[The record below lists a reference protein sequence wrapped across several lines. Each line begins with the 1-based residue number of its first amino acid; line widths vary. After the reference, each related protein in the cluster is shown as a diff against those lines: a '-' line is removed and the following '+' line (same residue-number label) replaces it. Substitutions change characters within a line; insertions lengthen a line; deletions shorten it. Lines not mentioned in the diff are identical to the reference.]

1 MKILL
6 VHNYYKSRYIGGE
19 DLVFNREVEALKK
32 ELGQENLF
40 VYSVYNDNV
49 NPMKLLLNM
58 YFSLSTFFHIYKIIK
73 KNKIDIIHIHNFFPL
88 LSGSVFIAGKLAGV
102 KVINTLHNY
111 RWWCIGG
118 IFFRDDIGI
127 CEECIQKGKF
137 FSGVKY
143 ACFRNSRLQSFVAMT
158 AFYIYKKINIFKY
171 IDYFFV
177 LTEFQKNKIL
187 ELGVKK
193 EKIIV
198 KPNFNENSLVQNY
211 QLKDKKDY
219 IFVGRLEESKGIL
232 ELLNVWEKLDET
244 YKLNIIGD
252 GPLKEEILKLNL
264 QNINYHGKLENKKV
278 LEEISKAKYLIQPSI
293 LYETF
298 GLTIIEAFKCGTPVI
313 GFDIGT
319 RGNFITD
326 EETGF
331 LAKDKKDLKIII
343 ENSLNYSKYDGMI
356 KKCIEKSHEYS
367 EDRVLKEQIRIY
379 EGILGRDKK

>member
-40 VYSVYNDNV
+40 TYSVFNDEV
-49 NPMKLLLNM
+49 SMIKLLLNI
-58 YFSLSTFFHIYKIIK
+58 YFSLSTFFRIYKIIK
-73 KNKIDIIHIHNFFPL
+73 NNKIDIIHIHNFFPL
-88 LSGSVFIAGKLAGV
+88 LSVSVFIAGKLAGA

-127 CEECIQKGKF
+127 CEKCIKKRNF
-137 FSGVKY
+137 FYGAKY
-143 ACFRNSRLQSFVAMT
+143 ACFRNSRLQSFVTMT
-158 AFYIYKKINIFKY
+158 AFYIYRRINIFKY

-177 LTEFQKNKIL
+177 LTDFQKSKIL
-187 ELGVKK
+187 QLGIKK

-211 QLKDKKDY
+211 KINQKKDY
-219 IFVGRLEESKGIL
+219 IFVGRLEKSKGIL
-232 ELLNVWEKLDET
+232 ELLDIWKTLDGN

-252 GPLKEEILKLNL
+252 GPLKTKIINLNL
-264 QNINYHGKLENKKV
+264 KNINYLGKLKNKKV
-278 LEEISKAKYLIQPSI
+278 LDEISKSKYLIQSSI

-319 RGNFITD
+319 RLNFVTNGY
-326 EETGF
+326 TGF
-331 LAKDKKDLKIII
+331 LAKEKKELKLVI
-343 ENSLNYSKYDGMI
+343 EDSLNYSKYNQMV
-356 KKCIEKSHEYS
+356 KNCIESAEEYS
-367 EDRVLKEQIRIY
+367 EKKVLKEQIKIY
-379 EGILGRDKK
+379 EDILGRDKS

>member
-88 LSGSVFIAGKLAGV
+88 LSGSVFIAGKLAGA

-118 IFFRDDIGI
+118 IFFRDDIDI
-127 CEECIQKGKF
+127 CEECTQKGKG
-137 FSGVKY
+137 FSGVKH
-143 ACFRNSRLQSFVAMT
+143 ACFRNSKLQSFVAMT

-193 EKIIV
+193 EKVIV

-211 QLKDKKDY
+211 QLIDKKDY
-219 IFVGRLEESKGIL
+219 IFVGRLEKSKGIL
-232 ELLNVWEKLDET
+232 ELLEIWETLDEIYT
-244 YKLNIIGD
+244 LKIIGD
-252 GPLKEEILKLNL
+252 GPLREEILKFNL
-264 QNINYHGKLENKKV
+264 KNVTYLGKLENKKV
-278 LEEISKAKYLIQPSI
+278 LEEISKSQYLIQPSI
-293 LYETF
+293 WYETF

-319 RGNFITD
+319 RGNFITRGN
-326 EETGF
+326 TGF
-331 LAKDKKDLKIII
+331 LAKDKKELKIMI
-343 ENSLNYSKYDGMI
+343 ENSLNYSKYNEM
-356 KKCIEKSHEYS
+356 KANCIEKSKEYS
-367 EDRVLKEQIRIY
+367 EEKVLKEQIKIY
-379 EGILGRDKK
+379 KDILGRDKS

>member
-40 VYSVYNDNV
+40 VYSVYNDSV

-58 YFSLSTFFHIYKIIK
+58 YFSLSTFFNIYKMIK

-88 LSGSVFIAGKLAGV
+88 LSGSVFIAGKLAGA

-118 IFFRDDIGI
+118 IFFRDQIGI
-127 CEECIQKGKF
+127 CEECLKKEKK

-177 LTEFQKNKIL
+177 LTEFQKHKIL
-187 ELGVKK
+187 ELGVNK

-198 KPNFNENSLVQNY
+198 KPNFNETSLVQNY
-211 QLKDKKDY
+211 QIKDKKDY
-219 IFVGRLEESKGIL
+219 IFIGRLEESKGIL
-232 ELLNVWEKLDET
+232 ELLEIWKMLGET

-252 GPLKEEILKLNL
+252 GPLKEKILKLDLKNV
-264 QNINYHGKLENKKV
+264 NYIGKLENKMV
-278 LEEISKAKYLIQPSI
+278 LEKISKSKYLIQPSI
-293 LYETF
+293 WYETF

-319 RGNFITD
+319 RGNFIID
-326 EETGF
+326 GDTGF
-331 LAKDKKDLKIII
+331 LAKDKKELRLTI
-343 ENSLNYSKYDGMI
+343 EKSLNYSKYDKMI
-356 KKCIEKSHEYS
+356 KRCIEKSNEYS
-367 EDRVLKEQIRIY
+367 EDKVLKEQIRIY
-379 EGILGRDKK
+379 KDILGRDKS